1 MGIETGKGELGDH
14 LQKTILTC
22 KKVGEDN
29 QIEHFK
35 IIFFLKSDGGKRDSP
50 VSSSDSYM

>member
-1 MGIETGKGELGDH
+1 MGIETGKGELGDN
-14 LQKTILTC
+14 LQKTILTH

-35 IIFFLKSDGGKRDSP
+35 NKN
-50 VSSSDSYM
+50 

>member
-14 LQKTILTC
+14 LQKSILTH
-22 KKVGEDN
+22 KKIGEDN

-35 IIFFLKSDGGKRDSP
+35 KFRN
-50 VSSSDSYM
+50 